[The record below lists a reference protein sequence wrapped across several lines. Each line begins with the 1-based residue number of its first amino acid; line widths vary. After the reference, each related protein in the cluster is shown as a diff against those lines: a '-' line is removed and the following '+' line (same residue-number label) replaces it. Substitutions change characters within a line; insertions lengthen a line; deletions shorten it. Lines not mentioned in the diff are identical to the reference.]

1 MHVVIISG
9 AARTQSRSNTAKIIA
24 AFCEGLNSSG
34 DTSEIWYLSDRKQW
48 KSAKTAFEEN
58 ENILFALPL
67 YVENVPGI
75 MLEFLAGLSAKE
87 RPGTRISFLL
97 QGGFPEVSQG
107 RCCEEFLK
115 TLPAQLGCGYGRTFI
130 KGDMFG
136 LSLMGEKIGAK
147 LLQPFIEI
155 GRQFGENGAFQ
166 TEIIETFSTP
176 EYLSEKQ
183 IRMSN
188 GPLRYVQRFA
198 MRYFAKRL
206 GCKTKLDAKP
216 FCENELQ
223 KAWEETR

>member
-1 MHVVIISG
+1 MHFVIISG
-9 AARTQSRSNTAKIIA
+9 AARTQSKSNTAKIIA
-24 AFCEGLNSSG
+24 AFCEGLHNCG
-34 DTSEIWYLSDRKQW
+34 NTSETWYLSDRKQW

-75 MLEFLAGLSAKE
+75 MLEFLAGLYAKE

-107 RCCEEFLK
+107 RCCEEFLN
-115 TLPAQLGCGYGRTFI
+115 TLPAQLGCGYGGTFI

-136 LSLMGEKIGAK
+136 LSLLGEKIEAK

-155 GRQFGENGAFQ
+155 GRQFGENGVFRP
-166 TEIIETFSTP
+166 ESIEAYSTP

-183 IRMSN
+183 IRMAN
-188 GPLRYVQRFA
+188 GLLRYVQRFA

-206 GCKTKLDAKP
+206 GCRAKLDAKP
-216 FCENELQ
+216 FCE
-223 KAWEETR
+223 KEE

>member
-1 MHVVIISG
+1 MHFVIISG
-9 AARTQSRSNTAKIIA
+9 AARTQSKSNTAKIIA
-24 AFCEGLNSSG
+24 AFCEGLHNCG
-34 DTSEIWYLSDRKQW
+34 NTSETWYLSDRKQW

-75 MLEFLAGLSAKE
+75 MLEFLAGLCAKE

-107 RCCEEFLK
+107 RCCEEFLN
-115 TLPAQLGCGYGRTFI
+115 TLPAQLGCGYGGTFI

-136 LSLMGEKIGAK
+136 LSLLGEKIGAK

-155 GRQFGENGAFQ
+155 GRQFGENGVFRP
-166 TEIIETFSTP
+166 EIIEAYSTP

-183 IRMSN
+183 IRMAN

-206 GCKTKLDAKP
+206 GCRTKLDAKP
-216 FCENELQ
+216 FCE
-223 KAWEETR
+223 KEE